1 MDSKCNDQTNFNKKQ
16 SKHLKVSSSSI
27 KTVIEDRKKKTS
39 LEVKNVKAT
48 EVAKKYSSSQK
59 YNSTKIRQSKKNVT
73 SKSKKANTNEHCIS
87 KDKPKRK
94 SKISNSSDS
103 QFKGNK
109 SKRLKKQSGKL

>member
-1 MDSKCNDQTNFNKKQ
+1 MDSKCNDQKNLNKKQ
-16 SKHLKVSSSSI
+16 SKHRKVSSSSV
-27 KTVIEDRKKKTS
+27 KTVIEDSEEKTS

-48 EVAKKYSSSQK
+48 EVAKKYSSTQK
-59 YNSTKIRQSKKNVT
+59 FNSTKIRLSKKND
-73 SKSKKANTNEHCIS
+73 KSKKVNTNEHECLS

-94 SKISNSSDS
+94 SKILDNSDS